1 MVDVVNT
8 ICSWI
13 ALISL
18 CMVSSGCDTTT
29 KVDAAFDSS
38 LDKVKDTLAVTS
50 FSREME
56 QDCVAVTVQ
65 GWEGFPTR
73 KCDYR
78 VAGMK
83 GKTSVV
89 LLDADDARLH
99 RWIASACLRS
109 APSAIETCATR
120 LAFHTNLQSGGQFPV
135 AGIVMEDMDRNGVPS
150 PYPFRD
156 GVTVAL
162 DALPK
167 VREGD
172 PTAAQT
178 AAALTDPPSRAK
190 SFARIA
196 STTRDQYLAVVP
208 DARVKGLD
216 WLTAVRQAYQKAWT
230 SDENLLIS
238 AWALAN
244 AADLGG

>member
-1 MVDVVNT
+1 M
-8 ICSWI
+8 
-13 ALISL
+13 ISL
-18 CMVSSGCDTTT
+18 CMIGSGCDHKA
-29 KVDAAFDSS
+29 KVDTAFVSS
-38 LDKVKDTLAVTS
+38 LDKVKDSLAETS

-56 QDCVAVTVQ
+56 QDCIAVKLQ

-78 VAGMK
+78 IAGME

-99 RWIASACLRS
+99 RWIASACLRA

-120 LAFHTNLQSGGQFPV
+120 LARHINLQSGGQFPV

-167 VREGD
+167 VQEGD

-178 AAALTDPPSRAK
+178 AAALTGPPRRAK
-190 SFARIA
+190 SYARIA
-196 STTRDQYLAVVP
+196 STARDQYLEVVP
-208 DARVKGLD
+208 DARVEGLD
-216 WLTAVRQAYQKAWT
+216 WLTVVRQAYQKAWT